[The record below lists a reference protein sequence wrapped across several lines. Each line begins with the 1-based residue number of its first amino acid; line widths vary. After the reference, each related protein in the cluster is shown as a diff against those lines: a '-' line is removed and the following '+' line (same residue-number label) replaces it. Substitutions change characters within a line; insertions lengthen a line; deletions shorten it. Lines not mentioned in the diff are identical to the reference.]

1 MLIFKISLGKKDTL
15 RRRNFAKTENCK
27 KTEQQKSETE
37 KSGMKDNGE
46 LRKFIDLRPFRVVT
60 IVPLKSLQSDSRES
74 GRVLEIR
81 VQPSGKRQDSS
92 SCPDSR
98 IRKGLEREL

>member
-1 MLIFKISLGKKDTL
+1 MERKTRYNVEISRQL
-15 RRRNFAKTENCK
+15 KTAK
-27 KTEQQKSETE
+27 KTEQQNSETE
-37 KSGMKDNGE
+37 KSRTKDNGE

-60 IVPLKSLQSDSRES
+60 IVPLQSLQSDSRES

-92 SCPDSR
+92 SSGIKNPQGSR
-98 IRKGLEREL
+98 EITITRYFNNF